1 MILIMTGKRRFK
13 RGIRIFSVSMPTE
26 MYEAL
31 RDYSEFLGVP
41 VSEVIRR
48 AVMVYIPWIRRK
60 MREKGR
66 KVGESW
72 MHIETIDT
80 FTPVDK
86 ALARLGDV
94 EDLIRRAITS
104 SGDGEVT
111 AEDGLRVIAELQEL
125 AYELKAIN
133 NPGLGELFT
142 RLVKAI
148 GETSVERWREALGI
162 IREIKDKLGE
172 TQTKK
177 IEN

>member
-13 RGIRIFSVSMPTE
+13 RGVRIFSVSMPTE

-66 KVGESW
+66 KVGES

-80 FTPVDK
+80 FTPADK

-94 EDLIRRAITS
+94 EDLIRRAIAS

-148 GETSVERWREALGI
+148 GDTSVERWREALGI
-162 IREIKDKLGE
+162 IKEIKDKLEE
-172 TQTKK
+172 TQSKQ
-177 IEN
+177 IEY